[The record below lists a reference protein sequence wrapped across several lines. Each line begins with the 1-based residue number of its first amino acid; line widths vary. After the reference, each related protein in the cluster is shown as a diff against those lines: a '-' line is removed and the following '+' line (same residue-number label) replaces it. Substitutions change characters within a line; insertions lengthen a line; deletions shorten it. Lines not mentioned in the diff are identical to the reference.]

1 MILKVRVF
9 GLVNSTTGSRVGP
22 NNIAQPL
29 VDRLFAGRTVEAK
42 SAYETLRR
50 GRGNLGNSEEVAGAL
65 EKQSAVNDPAN
76 VRIVL
81 KKLLLELG
89 VARYQ
94 AIKLGLPEAFGAFM
108 TVGALTGIAEGGMKA
123 AVGAVVGVVF
133 AAATYGVH
141 RFRSRVKTITLSRRD
156 SELVDRILNDP
167 SVVAGQATVIRMGQ
181 IRDMDRPR

>member
-9 GLVNSTTGSRVGP
+9 GLVNSTTGSRVGS

-29 VDRLFAGRTVEAK
+29 VERLFAGRTTEAK

-50 GRGNLGNSEEVAGAL
+50 GRGNLRHSEEVAEAL
-65 EKQSAVNDPAN
+65 ERQSAVNDPAN

-123 AVGAVVGVVF
+123 AVGTVVGVVF
-133 AAATYGVH
+133 AAATYGMY

-156 SELVDRILNDP
+156 SELVDRILSDP
-167 SVVAGQATVIRMGQ
+167 SVVAGHETAIRMGQ
-181 IRDMDRPR
+181 IRDMNKPR